1 MTFRFSTIRRILSVN
16 LAFIHIS
23 CLALAIYLCRS
34 FMSRNT
40 IWIIGFLE
48 VALVFLFVNS
58 AVAKP
63 LFKHPT
69 SVLQELCSS
78 FAAFALNSVLSL
90 LVVSLE
96 VNDREMARFN
106 MGLAIHIWIRIV
118 LAVVFT
124 QFGYTIIL
132 VTLAMLTHFSFDKNV
147 WKRDI
152 DSSPA
157 PFPFAIIVSIL
168 LPCVFRRPDLTL
180 LPFPSGPA
188 DASPVIRPPCNIPGT
203 CGCPEKPVLHQ
214 LSSPS
219 KNEDQISTLS
229 TIPLNSEGITRA
241 RRTSIAD
248 SETRLSNISKISRKS
263 SITTSQSL
271 VQVPN
276 AAQRRLSF
284 PLTLPMWSDEME

>member
-1 MTFRFSTIRRILSVN
+1 
-16 LAFIHIS
+16 
-23 CLALAIYLCRS
+23 
-34 FMSRNT
+34 MSRNT

-63 LFKHPT
+63 LFKHTT

-78 FAAFALNSVLSL
+78 FAAFALNSGPSLFNMADSTLSDYSVLSL

-96 VNDREMARFN
+96 VNDKEIARLN
-106 MGLAIHIWIRIV
+106 MGFTIYVWIRIV

-132 VTLAMLTHFSFDKNV
+132 VALAMLTHFSFDKNV

-168 LPCVFRRPDLTL
+168 LPCVFHRPDLTL

-188 DASPVIRPPCNIPGT
+188 DASPVIRPPCNFPGT

-214 LSSPS
+214 VSSPS
-219 KNEDQISTLS
+219 TTEDQISTLS
-229 TIPLNSEGITRA
+229 TIPLNSDGITRV

>member
-1 MTFRFSTIRRILSVN
+1 
-16 LAFIHIS
+16 
-23 CLALAIYLCRS
+23 
-34 FMSRNT
+34 MSRNT

-63 LFKHPT
+63 LFKHTT

-78 FAAFALNSVLSL
+78 FAAFALNSGPSLFNMADSTLSDYSVLSL

-96 VNDREMARFN
+96 VNDKEIARLN
-106 MGLAIHIWIRIV
+106 MGFTIYVWIRIV

-132 VTLAMLTHFSFDKNV
+132 VALAMLTHFSFDKNV

-168 LPCVFRRPDLTL
+168 LPCVFHRPDLTL

-188 DASPVIRPPCNIPGT
+188 DASPVIRPPYINIINYSA
-203 CGCPEKPVLHQ
+203 ELRRHYS
-214 LSSPS
+214 SSPHV
-219 KNEDQISTLS
+219 
-229 TIPLNSEGITRA
+229 NSRFG
-241 RRTSIAD
+241 
-248 SETRLSNISKISRKS
+248 N
-263 SITTSQSL
+263 TSQ
-271 VQVPN
+271 QHF
-276 AAQRRLSF
+276 QDF
-284 PLTLPMWSDEME
+284 KKKFHHDLTITSASPQCSTTEVVVSSHATHVVG